1 MEPASLSFAVVGMFL
16 TCCKGYKFLSDT
28 KNAPSDARDATRR
41 VLMEFHVLGSW
52 GMHFELRSDLPEQ
65 QNPEKLRF
73 FLTNEHAR
81 RGVFDA
87 LCSISE
93 TFTDVKRLDK
103 KYGIVCEYHTKGD
116 RSPRMP
122 RDLREFLDGV
132 DCPPNRNHGAPAGAD
147 EETKQFLKT
156 SKTKMSLL
164 ERCRWSVRDKERIK
178 ELVTRLKRCNDDLH
192 RLCHF
197 DALAQ
202 INLALP
208 AFVLGQYK
216 NFMDLYKVAAI
227 VDQSAQDLTSPTS
240 EGRERL
246 AAMAKFK
253 ARLTT
258 PEKVA
263 DKYQSRW
270 RLLNQ
275 EDYEVRSRSHSYSM
289 GTSLKN
295 WQPIFVEWQSY
306 AGDDNRPRKAAE
318 EQIHKLASFLSLPH
332 RPHEFRGLDCVG
344 LFKDTANDRYG
355 VVYNLPAHL
364 RDVPRSRKPESR
376 RIYNPRTLT
385 DLIRSS
391 VQQNV
396 ELGERFSLAKKLI
409 RSVVALHTCGWLH
422 KNICPRNILFFAAR
436 PAPGQAI
443 KASKIDFRCPVIV
456 GYGLSRPDDIADQGR
471 EEYPRKPGVSRWY
484 PIRAPNKTARESI
497 YQHPDKA
504 TNPRRRF
511 RHSYDM
517 YSLGLVLLTVGLWQ
531 DLDIDSRMFADVY
544 KCRRHILGRFV
555 PDLWSKCGAIYGEVV
570 RDCLT
575 LSTDDTELA
584 EQGQRNHALRL
595 AERLDKCVA

>member
-1 MEPASLSFAVVGMFL
+1 
-16 TCCKGYKFLSDT
+16 
-28 KNAPSDARDATRR
+28 
-41 VLMEFHVLGSW
+41 
-52 GMHFELRSDLPEQ
+52 
-65 QNPEKLRF
+65 
-73 FLTNEHAR
+73 
-81 RGVFDA
+81 
-87 LCSISE
+87 
-93 TFTDVKRLDK
+93 
-103 KYGIVCEYHTKGD
+103 
-116 RSPRMP
+116 MP
-122 RDLREFLDGV
+122 RDLQEFLDGV
-132 DCPPNRNHGAPAGAD
+132 DCPPDRSHGAPAGAD
-147 EETKQFLKT
+147 EDTKQFLKT
-156 SKTKMSLL
+156 SKTRMSLL
-164 ERCRWSVRDKERIK
+164 EQCRWSVRDKGRIK
-178 ELVTRLKRCNDDLH
+178 ELVTRLRRCNDDLH

-216 NFMDLYKVAAI
+216 NFMDLYKVAEI
-227 VDQSAQDLTSPTS
+227 LDQSAQDQTSPTS

-258 PEKVA
+258 PQKVA
-263 DKYQSRW
+263 DKYQARW

-275 EDYEVRSRSHSYSM
+275 EDYEVRSSSHPYSM
-289 GTSLKN
+289 GTSLRN
-295 WQPIFVEWQSY
+295 RQPVFVEWRSY
-306 AGDDNRPRKAAE
+306 TDDDKRPRKAAE
-318 EQIHKLASFLSLPH
+318 EQIHKLARFLSLPH

-344 LFKDTANDRYG
+344 LFKDTAYDRYG

-364 RDVPRSRKPESR
+364 RDVPLSKKPESR

-385 DLIRSS
+385 DLIRSN
-391 VQQNV
+391 VQQV
-396 ELGERFSLAKKLI
+396 VDLGDRFSLAKKLI

-436 PAPGQAI
+436 PDAGQAI
-443 KASKIDFRCPVIV
+443 RASKIDFGRPLIV

-471 EEYPRKPGVSRWY
+471 AKHHREIDYSLVSYNHPPDSPARK
-484 PIRAPNKTARESI
+484 SI
-497 YQHPDKA
+497 YLHPDKA

-531 DLDIDSRMFADVY
+531 DLGIDSGMFENFY
-544 KCRRHILGRFV
+544 KCRHYILHRLV
-555 PDLWSKCGAIYGEVV
+555 PDLWSQCGAIYGEVV

-575 LSTDDTELA
+575 ISTDDTELA

-595 AERLDKCVA
+595 AEKLDRCVA

>member
-1 MEPASLSFAVVGMFL
+1 
-16 TCCKGYKFLSDT
+16 
-28 KNAPSDARDATRR
+28 
-41 VLMEFHVLGSW
+41 
-52 GMHFELRSDLPEQ
+52 
-65 QNPEKLRF
+65 
-73 FLTNEHAR
+73 
-81 RGVFDA
+81 
-87 LCSISE
+87 
-93 TFTDVKRLDK
+93 
-103 KYGIVCEYHTKGD
+103 
-116 RSPRMP
+116 MP

-132 DCPPNRNHGAPAGAD
+132 DCPPDRSHGAPAGAD
-147 EETKQFLKT
+147 EETNQFLKT
-156 SKTKMSLL
+156 CKTRMSLL
-164 ERCRWSVRDKERIK
+164 ERCRWSVRDTGRIK
-178 ELVTRLKRCNDDLH
+178 DLVTRLKRCNDDLH

-216 NFMDLYKVAAI
+216 NFMDLYKVAEI
-227 VDQSAQDLTSPTS
+227 LDQSAQDQTSPTS

-258 PEKVA
+258 PQKVA
-263 DKYQSRW
+263 DKNQAPW

-275 EDYEVRSRSHSYSM
+275 KDYEVRSRSHRYSM

-295 WQPIFVEWQSY
+295 RQPVFVEWQSY
-306 AGDDNRPRKAAE
+306 TGDDSRPRKAAE

-364 RDVPRSRKPESR
+364 RDVPRSKKPESG

-396 ELGERFSLAKKLI
+396 ELGERFSLAQKLI

-443 KASKIDFRCPVIV
+443 TASKVDFRSPVIV

-471 EEYPRKPGVSRWY
+471 EEYIRETRVSRFNY
-484 PIRAPNKTARESI
+484 GSAPDEPARASI

-531 DLDIDSRMFADVY
+531 DLDIDSSMFKDLY
-544 KCRRHILGRFV
+544 KCRRHILHSLV
-555 PDLWSKCGAIYGEVV
+555 PDLWSQCGAIYGEVV

-575 LSTDDTELA
+575 ISTDDTELA

-595 AERLDKCVA
+595 AEKLDRCVAR